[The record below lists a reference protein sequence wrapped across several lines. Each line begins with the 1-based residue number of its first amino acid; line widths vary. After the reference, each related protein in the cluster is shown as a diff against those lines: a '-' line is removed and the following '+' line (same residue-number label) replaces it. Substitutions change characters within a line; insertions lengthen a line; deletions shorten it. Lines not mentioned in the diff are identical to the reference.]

1 MIIKMSLSNMG
12 DFKKSNEYN
21 GFIVSGRIIPK
32 YKNDNWTYIEES
44 FPEPYFKQYEDDD
57 VDISYIDEQGKSIFL
72 YYDENDCV
80 GQIKLCTNWNGYA
93 LIEDIAVAK
102 DWRHKGIGAALLSK
116 ATEWAKQNNL
126 VGLMLETQDVNVL
139 ACRFYAKNNFVI
151 GGVDTMLYSNFSTA
165 HEKAIFWYYKFK
177 HSN

>member
-1 MIIKMSLSNMG
+1 MIIKLSLSNMG
-12 DFKKSNEYN
+12 DFKKSNQN
-21 GFIVSGRIIPK
+21 FL
-32 YKNDNWTYIEES
+32 
-44 FPEPYFKQYEDDD
+44 EPYFKQYEKDD

-80 GQIKLCTNWNGYA
+80 GQIKPCTNWNGYA

-102 DWRHKGIGAALLSK
+102 DWRHKGIGTALLSK

-126 VGLMLETQDVNVL
+126 VGLRLETQDVNVL

-151 GGVDTMLYSNFSTA
+151 GGVDTMLYSNFPTSSKIKLIRKQSSVDQLRLA
-165 HEKAIFWYYKFK
+165 ELLII
-177 HSN
+177 